1 MTEPTADL
9 RLALRFLRR
18 NRTLAVSVIG
28 TLALAIGAGVATFA
42 IAEAALITPP
52 PFPEP
57 HRLAMLFTTHTEPA
71 RGTERYRWSYP
82 RFRMLEKSLTS
93 VSSIADYG
101 LSSVNLA
108 GQTDAEPIG
117 AEVVAGAYFATLGA
131 RPMFGRSFSAE
142 EDRSPSETMVVI
154 LSHALWQRRYGGDR
168 AILGQ
173 TVRVNSREL
182 TVIGVMP
189 PGFRGLTGRAEMWY
203 PATQAPRL
211 TYPEYLTTNQDFTSV
226 VARLRPGVT
235 MDALRAELATVGAAI
250 QRELPSRSEVP
261 EDSFGA
267 TAVPISD
274 VRVNATTRRTMY
286 VLLGAVGVVL
296 LLACANVASLLIT
309 HAGSRRREMAVRL
322 ALGASRGRLVRH
334 LLTESAVL
342 AALGGV
348 IGLALAWWATRVIIA
363 PAGVIA
369 PANFYGAIGEF
380 VHPRI
385 DPVLLAFAAGVTI
398 LTALLCG
405 LAPALTAART
415 SIGNTLRQSGAV
427 THVGGASRL
436 SMRGI
441 TVAIEVALALV
452 LLTGGSLMLATL
464 ARLRG
469 DPLGIDPRNVV
480 TFSIRPPEARY
491 ATTSAPAFIE
501 RLLAE
506 IHTVPGVAAATVDGC
521 APLTTSCANS
531 SLYIVGR
538 PIPLPGDAPFIRRH
552 YVGPEH
558 FRVLSIPVLRG
569 RAFDNT
575 DRDRRPSVAIINE
588 AAARRFWPNQN
599 PIGARIWFGGGSRS
613 DWSFPDSSLEVV
625 GVVGDVPYQEGDD
638 RRIIPAV
645 YTPYLQFTY
654 STRAVMVR
662 TQGDPAVT
670 IRGIRDAVK
679 RIDPDLALYDLGA
692 LTEQLGGA
700 WAKQR
705 FTSGVLAAFAALAL
719 VLAATGVFGVVASL
733 VSERTREIG
742 IRMALGATPGAIGRL
757 VIGQGMRLPILGL
770 AVGMIL
776 AIPAAQAL
784 RGLVYGV
791 SPHDPRVFAVV
802 VVVLAGVA
810 LAATFI
816 PARRATR
823 VDPRISM
830 AAE

>member
-9 RLALRFLRR
+9 RLALRVLRR

-71 RGTERYRWSYP
+71 RGTERYRWSYS
-82 RFRMLEKSLTS
+82 RFRLLESSLTS

-101 LSSVNLA
+101 LSNVNLA
-108 GQTDAEPIG
+108 GQADAEPIG
-117 AEVVAGAYFATLGA
+117 AEVVAGAYFVTLGA
-131 RPMFGRSFSAE
+131 RPMFGRSFTTQ
-142 EDRSPSETMVVI
+142 EDRSPAEAMVVI

-168 AILGQ
+168 AIIGQ

-189 PGFRGLTGRAEMWY
+189 PGFRGLTGRADMWY

-226 VARLRPGVT
+226 VARLRPGVS

-250 QRELPSRSEVP
+250 QRELPSESEVP
-261 EDSFGA
+261 GDSFGA
-267 TAVPISD
+267 TAVPLSE

-286 VLLGAVGVVL
+286 VLLGAVGIVL

-309 HAGSRRREMAVRL
+309 HAASRRREMAVRL
-322 ALGASRGRLVRH
+322 ALGASRGRLVRQ

-342 AALGGV
+342 ATLGGT
-348 IGLALAWWATRVIIA
+348 IGLALAWWATRVIVA
-363 PAGVIA
+363 PAGVIS
-369 PANFYGAIGEF
+369 PGNFWGSIGEF
-380 VHPRI
+380 VHPHI
-385 DPVLLAFAAGVTI
+385 DAMLLAFAAGVTI
-398 LTALLCG
+398 ITALLCG

-415 SIGNTLRQSGAV
+415 SIGSTLRQSGAV
-427 THVGGASRL
+427 TRNSGPSRL

-441 TVAIEVALALV
+441 TVAVEVALAVV
-452 LLTGGSLMLATL
+452 LLTGGSIMLATL

-491 ATTSAPAFIE
+491 RAESAPAFIE
-501 RLLAE
+501 RVLAE
-506 IHTVPGVAAATVDGC
+506 IHTVPGVAGATVDGC

-538 PIPLPGDAPFIRRH
+538 PVPPPGNAPFIRRH
-552 YVGPEH
+552 YVGSEH

-588 AAARRFWPNQN
+588 AAARRFWPNEN

-613 DWSFPDSSLEVV
+613 DWSFPDSSLEIV

-654 STRAVMVR
+654 STRTVMVR
-662 TQGDPAVT
+662 TQGDPAASM
-670 IRGIRDAVK
+670 RGIRDAVK
-679 RIDPDLALYDLGA
+679 RVDPDLALYDLGL

-742 IRMALGATPGAIGRL
+742 IRLALGATPGAIGRL
-757 VIGQGMRLPILGL
+757 VIARAMRLPIAGL
-770 AVGMIL
+770 AAGMIL
-776 AIPAAQAL
+776 AMPAAQTL

-791 SPHDPRVFAVV
+791 SPRDPRVYAL
-802 VVVLAGVA
+802 VVVLLALVA

>member
-9 RLALRFLRR
+9 RLALRVLRR
-18 NRTLAVSVIG
+18 NRTLSVSVIG

-42 IAEAALITPP
+42 LAEAALITPP

-57 HRLAMLFTTHTEPA
+57 DRLAMLFTTHTEPA

-82 RFRMLEKSLTS
+82 RFRMLEKSLRS

-108 GQTDAEPIG
+108 GHTDAEPIR
-117 AEVVAGAYFATLGA
+117 AEVVAGAYFATVGV
-131 RPMFGRSFSAE
+131 RPMFGRSFSAD
-142 EDRSPSETMVVI
+142 EDRSPAEAMVVI
-154 LSHALWQRRYGGDR
+154 LGHALWQRRYGGDR
-168 AILGQ
+168 AILGR

-250 QRELPSRSEVP
+250 QRELPSGSAVP
-261 EDSFGA
+261 GDSFGA
-267 TAVPISD
+267 TAVPISE
-274 VRVNATTRRTMY
+274 VRVNATTRRTML

-309 HAGSRRREMAVRL
+309 HAASRRREMAVRL
-322 ALGASRGRLVRH
+322 ALGASRGRLVRQ

-342 AALGGV
+342 AALGGAM
-348 IGLALAWWATRVIIA
+348 GLALAWWATRVIIA
-363 PAGVIA
+363 PASTIA

-380 VHPRI
+380 AHPRI
-385 DPVLLAFAAGVTI
+385 DPVLLAFAVGVTI

-427 THVGGASRL
+427 TRVGGASRL
-436 SMRGI
+436 PMRAI

-452 LLTGGSLMLATL
+452 LLTGGSLMLTTL
-464 ARLRG
+464 MRLRG
-469 DPLGIDPRNVV
+469 DPLGIDPRNVI
-480 TFSIRPPEARY
+480 TFSVQPPEARY
-491 ATTSAPAFIE
+491 GTESAPAFIE

-506 IHTVPGVAAATVDGC
+506 LHTVPGVTAATVDGC
-521 APLTTSCANS
+521 APLTASCANS

-538 PIPLPGDAPFIRRH
+538 PVPPPGNAPFIRRH
-552 YVGPEH
+552 YVSPEH

-569 RAFDNT
+569 RAFENT

-588 AAARRFWPNQN
+588 TAARRFWPNQN

-645 YTPYLQFTY
+645 YTSYLQFTY
-654 STRAVMVR
+654 STRTVMVR
-662 TQGDPAVT
+662 ATGDPSAT
-670 IRGIRDAVK
+670 LRGVRDAVK
-679 RIDPDLALYDLGA
+679 RVDPDLALYDLGV

-705 FTSGVLAAFAALAL
+705 FTSGVLTAFAALAL

-757 VIGQGMRLPILGL
+757 VIAQGMRLPVLGL

-776 AIPAAQAL
+776 AVPAAQAL

-791 SPHDPRVFAVV
+791 SPHDPRVFGAVV
-802 VVVLAGVA
+802 LLLGGVA
-810 LAATFI
+810 LAATVI